1 LKRFNNIIRID
12 SHSPQ
17 PEWIEKA
24 VEAILNGNIIVF
36 PTSCL
41 YGLAA
46 DAWNPVAVQKIF
58 QAKQRPETNPLLV
71 LVKNQKAVAS
81 LVNTIPPVAV
91 LLMEKFWPGKLTIVF
106 EAKGSLPGT
115 LTAGTGKIGIRIPEH
130 KVAAALVNALE
141 NPITGTSANLS
152 SEKGCSHISELHPAV
167 ARYASL
173 ILDAGLLKGGLGSTV
188 IDVTV
193 TPPVILREGMVS
205 AKKIQQVVETA
216 GLEYE

>member
-1 LKRFNNIIRID
+1 M
-12 SHSPQ
+12 
-17 PEWIEKA
+17 
-24 VEAILNGNIIVF
+24 NGNIVVF

-58 QAKQRPETNPLLV
+58 QAKKRSANNPLLV
-71 LVKNQKAVAS
+71 LVKDQKAVAS

-106 EAKGSLPGT
+106 EAKGSLPET

-152 SEKGCSHISELHPAV
+152 SDKGCSLISELHPEV
-167 ARYASL
+167 ARYTNL

-193 TPPVILREGMVS
+193 TPPVILREGVVS
-205 AKKIQQVVETA
+205 AKKIQQIVETA
-216 GLEYE
+216 DLEYE

>member
-1 LKRFNNIIRID
+1 MD
-12 SHSPQ
+12 
-17 PEWIEKA
+17 
-24 VEAILNGNIIVF
+24 GNIIVF

-71 LVKNQKAVAS
+71 LVKNQIAVAS

-152 SEKGCSHISELHPAV
+152 SEKGCSHISELHPEV
-167 ARYASL
+167 ARYAKL
-173 ILDAGLLKGGLGSTV
+173 ILDAGRLKGGLGSTV
-188 IDVTV
+188 IDVTLM
-193 TPPVILREGMVS
+193 PPVILREGMVS
-205 AKKIQQVVETA
+205 AKKIQQVIEAA